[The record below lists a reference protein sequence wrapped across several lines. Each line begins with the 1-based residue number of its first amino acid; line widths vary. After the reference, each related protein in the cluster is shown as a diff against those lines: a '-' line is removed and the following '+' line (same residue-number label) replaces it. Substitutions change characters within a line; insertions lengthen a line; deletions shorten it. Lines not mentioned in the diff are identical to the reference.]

1 MSELNVNV
9 LVAAKEEYT
18 KQFINCTQNSL
29 YDIIKEIYRESQ
41 KNNLRLTVSY
51 SNFQKEL
58 KAVPSWATFK
68 LEEKLDNI
76 NKKFPYL
83 MDLITAIFVSHVKIL
98 ACVRLKSDDK
108 SVKIKVPSLN
118 TFLHKI
124 IINVSE
130 NIYYTPT
137 IINEDKNKI
146 FELIVQ
152 GIDETIANQIP
163 IEYIL
168 SEYLSGAFDEKENK
182 YSPSEQIIE
191 DPFGNTNE
199 NEEDEMEESDDE
211 EEQNRQIPIIPI
223 EKPLSKRIPPG
234 FLKDENLIETRPE
247 PVKEPPNEEPN
258 SDDIEEIGDLKNVNP
273 DSQLK
278 VNKRAEIED
287 DSDDELSDEEDLQ
300 DDDRKETT
308 LF

>member
-1 MSELNVNV
+1 
-9 LVAAKEEYT
+9 
-18 KQFINCTQNSL
+18 
-29 YDIIKEIYRESQ
+29 
-41 KNNLRLTVSY
+41 
-51 SNFQKEL
+51 
-58 KAVPSWATFK
+58 
-68 LEEKLDNI
+68 
-76 NKKFPYL
+76 

-234 FLKDENLIETRPE
+234 FLKDENLIEPRAE
-247 PVKEPPNEEPN
+247 PVKEPPIEEPV
-258 SDDIEEIGDLKNVNP
+258 SDDIEEIGDLKNVKP
-273 DSQLK
+273 DSELK

-287 DSDDELSDEEDLQ
+287 DSDDELSEEEPEEDSEE
-300 DDDRKETT
+300 DDPKETT